1 MKNSAHDDISIIDSG
16 ALEHIHDA
24 NMRKIYQLIEDM
36 QSSEALGAVHSM
48 RQSVKL
54 KFKEPQNQDEDNLSF
69 CFQTNMVMNEGW
81 VAGPLGSFYPDEQS
95 DNLTQADIEAIRS
108 GNFEMQIDAYNET
121 DPLSFTELLNQMDVF
136 EAGRPSTVAGI
147 IENLVEKGLVS
158 LSKEGDVVQLTPEG
172 RDTHQAL
179 QNHLATIANVEWNS
193 WLMSQLSQIES
204 GDREADDVLLNVLE
218 TLYGKQAAESFKR
231 LSWSDPNVLYEQ
243 QPTSSNIGKI
253 AIVRKETLE
262 QDDDLHI

>member
-1 MKNSAHDDISIIDSG
+1 MKNSAHDDISIIDSS
-16 ALEHIHDA
+16 AIDHIHDA

-36 QSSEALGAVHSM
+36 QSSVTLGVVHSM
-48 RQSVKL
+48 RQNVKL
-54 KFKEPQNQDEDNLSF
+54 KFKAPQEQDDLF
-69 CFQTNMVMNEGW
+69 VYFQTNMVISEGW
-81 VAGPLGSFYPDEQS
+81 LTGPLGSFFSDEQS

-108 GNFEMQIDAYNET
+108 GNFEMQIDVYSET
-121 DPLSFTELLNQMDVF
+121 DPMSFTELLNQMDVF

-147 IENLVEKGLVS
+147 IENLVEKGLIS
-158 LSKEGDVVQLTPEG
+158 LSKEGDMVQLTPEG

-218 TLYGKQAAESFKR
+218 TLYGKQAADSFKH

-253 AIVRKETLE
+253 AIVRKESLE